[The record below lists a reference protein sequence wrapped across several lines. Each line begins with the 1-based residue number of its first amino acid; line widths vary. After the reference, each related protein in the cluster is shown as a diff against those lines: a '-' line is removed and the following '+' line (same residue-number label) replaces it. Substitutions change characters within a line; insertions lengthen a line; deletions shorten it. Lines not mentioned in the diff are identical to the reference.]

1 MILIILGA
9 VLMLGVS
16 IFIHELGHLL
26 CGMLVGVKARIFSI
40 GYGKGIWKK
49 RIGETTYQITGFPLG
64 GYVMF
69 KGDQYGKKLKGKSGE
84 LLSTPPLKR
93 IIPVIGGPLFNL
105 IMGFVLFFILA
116 LLGDTPPSNKI
127 FIDPSYDF
135 LPAYR
140 AGLRS
145 GDSIIQINGRSTS
158 TFEDIFNTVSL
169 SAGEDLDI
177 VYVRDGQT
185 FQVKFAPE
193 VFSGG
198 GRPTIGVEPYGER
211 NVVVTFTYGEQFR
224 SWIKTLLGE
233 EINAT
238 RKEFA
243 GTISNKD
250 PSFSPTRA
258 ISYLNDGDMILDV
271 QGQKV
276 STVTE
281 LQAVLGK
288 YQNQTVNLRVS
299 RKKYPLLTPWMKEEV
314 TVPVPVL
321 GADILELYDVKDKKL
336 EGFSIKNLSIAGYDP
351 KILQKLGNLK
361 VNGKTFETFELLKTE
376 IATRKKISL
385 ELQGLEY
392 EAIANMKPIGLL
404 GFRPSMKFE
413 AEKISKDV
421 TILSAALISVD
432 KIGDNISSSLKGLK
446 MIFTGILSVKENLSG
461 PIGIVQIAGITLEY
475 GFMTYLDFTA
485 RISIALMIMNLLP
498 IPIADGGHVVLYL
511 YEAISG
517 RPLPSKVIDIIFKI
531 GLVFLLS
538 LGIFV
543 TFNDFTRLLK

>member
-93 IIPVIGGPLFNL
+93 IVPVIGGPLFNL

-135 LPAYR
+135 MPAFR
-140 AGLRS
+140 AGLRT
-145 GDSIIQINGRSTS
+145 GDQLVKINGKDTP

-169 SAGEDLDI
+169 SAGEDLEI
-177 VYVRDGQT
+177 EYIREGKT
-185 FQVKFAPE
+185 KLIKFAPE
-193 VFSGG
+193 IYSGG

-233 EINAT
+233 EVELT
-238 RKEFA
+238 RKEYN
-243 GTISNKD
+243 SSLPKKEQ
-250 PSFSPTRA
+250 SFSPIRA
-258 ISYLNDGDMILDV
+258 ITYLNDGDMILDV
-271 QGQKV
+271 QGEKV

-281 LQAVLGK
+281 LQSILGK
-288 YQNQTVNLRVS
+288 YQNKTVTLKIL

-314 TVPVPVL
+314 SVSIPVL
-321 GADILELYDVKDKKL
+321 GADILELYDITDKNMESL
-336 EGFSIKNLSIAGYDP
+336 TIKNLSLAGYDP
-351 KILQKLGNLK
+351 KIVQKLTNIK
-361 VNGKTFETFELLKTE
+361 INGKTFQNFDLLKNE
-376 IATRKKISL
+376 IGVKKKISIDL
-385 ELQGLEY
+385 HGIEY
-392 EAIANMKPIGLL
+392 EAIANFKSIGLL

-413 AEKISKDV
+413 AEKIPQDV
-421 TILSAALISVD
+421 SISDAALISID

-446 MIFTGILSVKENLSG
+446 MIFTGILSVKDNLSG

-475 GFMTYLDFTA
+475 GFLTYLDFTA

-517 RPLPSKVIDIIFKI
+517 RPLPARVIDIIFKI

-543 TFNDFTRLLK
+543 TFNDFIRLLK

>member
-93 IIPVIGGPLFNL
+93 IVPVIGGPLFNL

-135 LPAYR
+135 MPAFR

-145 GDSIIQINGRSTS
+145 GDRLVKINGKETP

-169 SAGEDLDI
+169 SAGEDLEI
-177 VYVRDGQT
+177 EYIREGKT
-185 FQVKFAPE
+185 KLIKFAPE
-193 VFSGG
+193 IYSGG
-198 GRPTIGVEPYGER
+198 GRPTIGVEPFGER

-224 SWIKTLLGE
+224 SWIKSLLGE
-233 EINAT
+233 EVELT
-238 RKEFA
+238 RKEYN
-243 GTISNKD
+243 SSPPKKD
-250 PSFSPTRA
+250 QSFSPIRA

-271 QGQKV
+271 QGEKV

-281 LQAVLGK
+281 LQSILGK
-288 YQNQTVNLRVS
+288 YQNKTVTLKIL

-314 TVPVPVL
+314 SVSIPVL
-321 GADILELYDVKDKKL
+321 GADILELYDIKDKNMESL
-336 EGFSIKNLSIAGYDP
+336 TIKNLSLAGYDP
-351 KILQKLGNLK
+351 KIVQKLTNLK
-361 VNGKTFETFELLKTE
+361 INGKTFESFDLLKNE
-376 IATRKKISL
+376 IAAKKKISIDL
-385 ELQGLEY
+385 HGIEY
-392 EAIANMKPIGLL
+392 EAVANIKSIGLL

-413 AEKISKDV
+413 AEKITQDIS
-421 TILSAALISVD
+421 ISSAALISID

-446 MIFTGILSVKENLSG
+446 MIFTGILSVKDNLSG

-475 GFMTYLDFTA
+475 GFLTYLDFTA

-517 RPLPSKVIDIIFKI
+517 RPLPAKVIDIIFKI

-538 LGIFV
+538 LGLFV
-543 TFNDFTRLLK
+543 TFNDFLRLFK

>member
-9 VLMLGVS
+9 VIMLGVS

-105 IMGFVLFFILA
+105 IMGFILFFILA

-145 GDSIIQINGRSTS
+145 GDTIVSINGKSTS

-177 VYVRDGQT
+177 VYIRNGKSL
-185 FQVKFAPE
+185 QVKFAPE

-198 GRPTIGVEPYGER
+198 GRPTIGVEPFGER

-224 SWIKTLLGE
+224 SWIKSMLGE
-233 EINAT
+233 ELDVT
-238 RKEFA
+238 RKEYS
-243 GTISNKD
+243 GTISSKD

-271 QGQKV
+271 QGEKV

-281 LQAVLGK
+281 LQAILGK
-288 YQNQTVNLRVS
+288 FQNQTVNLRVL
-299 RKKYPLLTPWMKEEV
+299 RKRYPLLTPWMKEEV

-321 GADILELYDVKDKKL
+321 GADILELYDIKDKRI
-336 EGFSIKNLSIAGYDP
+336 EGFTIKNLSIAGYDP

-361 VNGKTFETFELLKTE
+361 INGKSFETFEHLKAE
-376 IATRKKISL
+376 ISAKKKISI

-392 EAIANMKPIGLL
+392 EATANMKPIGLL

-421 TILSAALISVD
+421 SILSAALISVD

-475 GFMTYLDFTA
+475 GFLTYLDFTA

-543 TFNDFTRLLK
+543 TFNDFTRLFR

>member
-93 IIPVIGGPLFNL
+93 IVPVIGGPLFNL

-135 LPAYR
+135 MPAFR

-145 GDSIIQINGRSTS
+145 GDRLVKINGKDTP

-169 SAGEDLDI
+169 SAGEDLEI
-177 VYVRDGQT
+177 EYIREGKT
-185 FQVKFAPE
+185 KLVKFAPE
-193 VFSGG
+193 IYSGG

-233 EINAT
+233 EVELT
-238 RKEFA
+238 RKEYN
-243 GTISNKD
+243 SSLPKKD
-250 PSFSPTRA
+250 QSFSPIRA
-258 ISYLNDGDMILDV
+258 ITYLNDGDMILDV
-271 QGQKV
+271 QGEKV

-281 LQAVLGK
+281 LQSILGK
-288 YQNQTVNLRVS
+288 YQNTTVTLKIL

-314 TVPVPVL
+314 NVSIPVL
-321 GADILELYDVKDKKL
+321 GADILELYNITDKNMESL
-336 EGFSIKNLSIAGYDP
+336 TIKNLSLAGYDP
-351 KILQKLGNLK
+351 KIIQKLTNIK
-361 VNGKTFETFELLKTE
+361 INGKTFQNFDLLKNE
-376 IATRKKISL
+376 IGVKKKISIDL
-385 ELQGLEY
+385 HGIEY
-392 EAIANMKPIGLL
+392 EAIANFKSIGLL

-413 AEKISKDV
+413 AEKIQQDV
-421 TILSAALISVD
+421 SISDAALISID

-446 MIFTGILSVKENLSG
+446 MIFTGILSVKDNLSG

-475 GFMTYLDFTA
+475 GFLTYLDFTA

-517 RPLPSKVIDIIFKI
+517 RPLPARVIDIIFKI

-543 TFNDFTRLLK
+543 TFNDFIRLFR

>member
-93 IIPVIGGPLFNL
+93 IVPVIGGPLFNL
-105 IMGFVLFFILA
+105 ILGFVLFFILA

-135 LPAYR
+135 MPAFR
-140 AGLRS
+140 AGLRT
-145 GDSIIQINGRSTS
+145 GDQLVKINGKDTP

-169 SAGEDLDI
+169 SAGEDLEI
-177 VYVRDGQT
+177 EYIREGKT
-185 FQVKFAPE
+185 KLIKFAPE
-193 VFSGG
+193 IYSGG

-233 EINAT
+233 EVELT
-238 RKEFA
+238 RKEYN
-243 GTISNKD
+243 SSLPKKEQ
-250 PSFSPTRA
+250 SFSPIRA
-258 ISYLNDGDMILDV
+258 ITYLNDGDMILDV
-271 QGQKV
+271 QGEKV

-281 LQAVLGK
+281 LQSILGK
-288 YQNQTVNLRVS
+288 YQNKTVTLKIL

-314 TVPVPVL
+314 SVTIPVL
-321 GADILELYDVKDKKL
+321 GADILELYDITDKNMESL
-336 EGFSIKNLSIAGYDP
+336 TIKNLSLAGYDP
-351 KILQKLGNLK
+351 KIVQKLTNIK
-361 VNGKTFETFELLKTE
+361 INGKTFQNFDLLKNE
-376 IATRKKISL
+376 IGVKKKISIDL
-385 ELQGLEY
+385 HGIEY
-392 EAIANMKPIGLL
+392 EAIANFKSIGLL

-413 AEKISKDV
+413 AEKIPQDV
-421 TILSAALISVD
+421 SISDAALISID

-446 MIFTGILSVKENLSG
+446 MIFTGILSVKDNLSG

-475 GFMTYLDFTA
+475 GFLTYLDFTA

-517 RPLPSKVIDIIFKI
+517 RPLPARVIDVIFKI

-543 TFNDFTRLLK
+543 TFNDFIRLLK

>member
-93 IIPVIGGPLFNL
+93 IVPVIGGPLFNL

-135 LPAYR
+135 MPAFR
-140 AGLRS
+140 AGLRT
-145 GDSIIQINGRSTS
+145 GDQLVKINGKDTP

-169 SAGEDLDI
+169 SAGEDLEI
-177 VYVRDGQT
+177 EYIREGKT
-185 FQVKFAPE
+185 KLIKFAPE
-193 VFSGG
+193 IYSGG

-233 EINAT
+233 EVELT
-238 RKEFA
+238 RKEYN
-243 GTISNKD
+243 SSLPKKD
-250 PSFSPTRA
+250 QPFSPIRA
-258 ISYLNDGDMILDV
+258 ITYLNDGDMILDV
-271 QGQKV
+271 QGEKV

-281 LQAVLGK
+281 LQSILGK
-288 YQNQTVNLRVS
+288 YQNKTVTLKIL

-314 TVPVPVL
+314 SVSIPVL
-321 GADILELYDVKDKKL
+321 GADILELYDITDKNMESL
-336 EGFSIKNLSIAGYDP
+336 TIKNLSLAGYDP
-351 KILQKLGNLK
+351 KIVQKLTNIK
-361 VNGKTFETFELLKTE
+361 INGKTFQNFDLLKNE
-376 IATRKKISL
+376 IGVKKKISIDL
-385 ELQGLEY
+385 HGIEY
-392 EAIANMKPIGLL
+392 EAIANFKSIGLL

-413 AEKISKDV
+413 AEKIPQDV
-421 TILSAALISVD
+421 SISDAALISID

-446 MIFTGILSVKENLSG
+446 MIFTGILSVKDNLSG

-475 GFMTYLDFTA
+475 GFLTYLDFTA

-517 RPLPSKVIDIIFKI
+517 RPLPARVIDIIFKI

-543 TFNDFTRLLK
+543 TFNDFIRLLK

>member
-93 IIPVIGGPLFNL
+93 IVPVIGGPLFNL

-135 LPAYR
+135 MPAFR

-145 GDSIIQINGRSTS
+145 GDRLVKINGKDTP

-169 SAGEDLDI
+169 SAGEDLEI
-177 VYVRDGQT
+177 EYIREGKT
-185 FQVKFAPE
+185 KLVKFAPE
-193 VFSGG
+193 IYSGG

-233 EINAT
+233 EVELT
-238 RKEFA
+238 RKEYN
-243 GTISNKD
+243 SSLPKKD
-250 PSFSPTRA
+250 QSFSPIRA
-258 ISYLNDGDMILDV
+258 ITYLNDGDMILDV
-271 QGQKV
+271 QGEKV

-281 LQAVLGK
+281 LQSILGK
-288 YQNQTVNLRVS
+288 YQNKTVTLKIL

-314 TVPVPVL
+314 SVSIPVL
-321 GADILELYDVKDKKL
+321 GADILELYNITDKNMESL
-336 EGFSIKNLSIAGYDP
+336 TIKNLSLAGYDP
-351 KILQKLGNLK
+351 KIVQKLTNIK
-361 VNGKTFETFELLKTE
+361 INGKTFQNFDLLKNE
-376 IATRKKISL
+376 IGVKKKISIDL
-385 ELQGLEY
+385 HGIEY
-392 EAIANMKPIGLL
+392 EAIANFKSIGLL

-413 AEKISKDV
+413 AEKIQQDV
-421 TILSAALISVD
+421 SISDAALISID

-446 MIFTGILSVKENLSG
+446 MIFTGILSVKDNLSG

-475 GFMTYLDFTA
+475 GFLTYLDFTA

-517 RPLPSKVIDIIFKI
+517 RPLPARIIDIIFKI

-543 TFNDFTRLLK
+543 TFNDFIRLFK

>member
-1 MILIILGA
+1 
-9 VLMLGVS
+9 
-16 IFIHELGHLL
+16 
-26 CGMLVGVKARIFSI
+26 MLVGVKARIFSI

-93 IIPVIGGPLFNL
+93 IVPVIGGPLFNL

-135 LPAYR
+135 MPAFR

-145 GDSIIQINGRSTS
+145 GDRLVKINGKDTP

-169 SAGEDLDI
+169 SAGEDLEI
-177 VYVRDGQT
+177 EYIREGKT
-185 FQVKFAPE
+185 KLVKFAPE
-193 VFSGG
+193 IYSGG

-233 EINAT
+233 EVELT
-238 RKEFA
+238 RKEYN
-243 GTISNKD
+243 SSLPKKD
-250 PSFSPTRA
+250 QSFSPIRA
-258 ISYLNDGDMILDV
+258 ITYLNDGDMILDV
-271 QGQKV
+271 QGEKV

-281 LQAVLGK
+281 LQSILGK
-288 YQNQTVNLRVS
+288 YQNKTVTLKIL

-314 TVPVPVL
+314 SVSIPVL
-321 GADILELYDVKDKKL
+321 GADILELYNITDKNMESL
-336 EGFSIKNLSIAGYDP
+336 TIKNLSLAGYDP
-351 KILQKLGNLK
+351 KIVQKLTNIK
-361 VNGKTFETFELLKTE
+361 INGKTFQNFDLLKNE
-376 IATRKKISL
+376 IGVKKKISIDL
-385 ELQGLEY
+385 HGIEY
-392 EAIANMKPIGLL
+392 EAIANFKSIGLL

-413 AEKISKDV
+413 AEKIQQNVSISD
-421 TILSAALISVD
+421 AALISID

-446 MIFTGILSVKENLSG
+446 MIFTGILSVKDNLSG

-475 GFMTYLDFTA
+475 GFLTYLDFTA

-517 RPLPSKVIDIIFKI
+517 RPLPARIIDIIFKI

-543 TFNDFTRLLK
+543 TFNDFIRLFK

>member
-135 LPAYR
+135 MPAFR

-145 GDSIIQINGRSTS
+145 GDRLVKINGKETP

-169 SAGEDLDI
+169 SAGEDLEI
-177 VYVRDGQT
+177 EYIRDGKT
-185 FQVKFAPE
+185 NLVKFAPE
-193 VFSGG
+193 IYSGG

-224 SWIKTLLGE
+224 SWIKTLLGDE
-233 EINAT
+233 VELT
-238 RKEFA
+238 RKEFN
-243 GTISNKD
+243 SSLPKKEQ
-250 PSFSPTRA
+250 SFSPIRA

-271 QGQKV
+271 QGEKV

-281 LQAVLGK
+281 LQSILGK
-288 YQNQTVNLRVS
+288 YQNKSVTLKIL

-314 TVPVPVL
+314 SVNIPVL
-321 GADILELYDVKDKKL
+321 GADILELYDITDKNL
-336 EGFSIKNLSIAGYDP
+336 ESLTIKNLSLAGYDP
-351 KILQKLGNLK
+351 KIAQKLTNLK
-361 VNGKTFETFELLKTE
+361 INGKTFESFDLLKNE
-376 IATRKKISL
+376 IGAKKKITIDL
-385 ELQGLEY
+385 HGIEY
-392 EAIANMKPIGLL
+392 VAIANIKSIGLL

-413 AEKISKDV
+413 AEKISQD
-421 TILSAALISVD
+421 ISISSAALISID

-446 MIFTGILSVKENLSG
+446 MIFTGILSVKDNLSG

-475 GFMTYLDFTA
+475 GFLTYLDFTA

-517 RPLPSKVIDIIFKI
+517 RPLPAKVIDIIFKI

-538 LGIFV
+538 LGLFV
-543 TFNDFTRLLK
+543 TFNDFIRLFK

>member
-145 GDSIIQINGRSTS
+145 GDTIVSINGKTTS

-177 VYVRDGQT
+177 VYLRDGQSLR
-185 FQVKFAPE
+185 VKFAPE
-193 VFSGG
+193 IFSGG
-198 GRPTIGVEPYGER
+198 GRPTIGVEPFGER

-224 SWIKTLLGE
+224 SWIKSMLGE
-233 EINAT
+233 ELDAT
-238 RKEFA
+238 RKEYS
-243 GTISNKD
+243 GTITPKD

-271 QGQKV
+271 QGEKV

-281 LQAVLGK
+281 LQAVLGR
-288 YQNQTVNLRVS
+288 YQNQTVNLRIL

-321 GADILELYDVKDKKL
+321 GADVLELYDIKDKKI
-336 EGFSIKNLSIAGYDP
+336 EGFTIKNLSLAGYDP

-361 VNGKTFETFELLKTE
+361 VNGKTFATFELLKAE
-376 IATRKKISL
+376 IDTKKKISI

-392 EAIANMKPIGLL
+392 EAMANMKPIGLL

-421 TILSAALISVD
+421 SILSAAIISVD
-432 KIGDNISSSLKGLK
+432 KIGDNVSSSLKGLK

-475 GFMTYLDFTA
+475 GFLTYLDFTA

-517 RPLPSKVIDIIFKI
+517 RPLPSKVIDIIFKV

-543 TFNDFTRLLK
+543 TFNDFIRLLK

>member
-9 VLMLGVS
+9 VLMIGVS

-40 GYGKGIWKK
+40 GYGTGIWKK

-93 IIPVIGGPLFNL
+93 IVPVIGGPLFNL
-105 IMGFVLFFILA
+105 IMGFVIFFILA

-135 LPAYR
+135 MPAFK

-145 GDSIIQINGRSTS
+145 GDRLVKINGKDTP
-158 TFEDIFNTVSL
+158 TFEDIFNTISL
-169 SAGEDLDI
+169 SAGEDLEI
-177 VYVRDGQT
+177 EYVREGKT
-185 FQVKFAPE
+185 KSIKFAPE
-193 VFSGG
+193 IYSGG

-233 EINAT
+233 EVELT
-238 RKEFA
+238 RKEYNP
-243 GTISNKD
+243 TLPKKD
-250 PSFSPTRA
+250 QSFSPIRA
-258 ISYLNDGDMILDV
+258 ITYLNDGDMILDV
-271 QGQKV
+271 QGEKV

-281 LQAVLGK
+281 LQSILGK
-288 YQNQTVNLRVS
+288 YQNKTVTLKIL
-299 RKKYPLLTPWMKEEV
+299 RKKYPLLTPWMKEEMSV
-314 TVPVPVL
+314 SIPVL
-321 GADILELYDVKDKKL
+321 GADILELYDITDKNM
-336 EGFSIKNLSIAGYDP
+336 ESFTIKNLSLAGYDP
-351 KILQKLGNLK
+351 KLVQKLTNIK
-361 VNGKTFETFELLKTE
+361 INGKTFETFDLLKNE
-376 IATRKKISL
+376 IGAKKKITIDL
-385 ELQGLEY
+385 HGIEY
-392 EAIANMKPIGLL
+392 EAIANIKSIGLL

-413 AEKISKDV
+413 AEKIPQDV
-421 TILSAALISVD
+421 SISSAALISID

-446 MIFTGILSVKENLSG
+446 MIFTGILSVKDNLSG

-475 GFMTYLDFTA
+475 GFLTYLDFTA

-517 RPLPSKVIDIIFKI
+517 RPLPARVIDIIFKI

-543 TFNDFTRLLK
+543 TFNDFLRLFR